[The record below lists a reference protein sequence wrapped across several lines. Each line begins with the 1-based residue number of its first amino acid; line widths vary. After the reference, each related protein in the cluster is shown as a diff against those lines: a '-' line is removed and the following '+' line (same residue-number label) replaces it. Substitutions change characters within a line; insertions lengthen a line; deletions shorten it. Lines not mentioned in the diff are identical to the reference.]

1 MANEGYHEPI
11 AELTD
16 ETRDM
21 HRAITSLMEELE
33 AVDWYNQR
41 VDACKDKELRAIL
54 AHNRDEEKE
63 HAAMVLEWIRR
74 QDPTFDKEL
83 RDFLFTDKPITHD
96 SVGRRGEKMGVMASR
111 WASGRE
117 DGRHFVTP
125 VGQLRW
131 PRYKLPG
138 KFFKPDHS
146 PKKKCRSTQG
156 KAAFLF

>member
-11 AELTD
+11 EELSD

-41 VDACKDKELRAIL
+41 ADACKDAELRAIL

-74 QDPTFDKEL
+74 KDPAFDKEL
-83 RDFLFTDKPITHD
+83 RDYLFTDRAIAH
-96 SVGRRGEKMGVMASR
+96 G
-111 WASGRE
+111 
-117 DGRHFVTP
+117 
-125 VGQLRW
+125 
-131 PRYKLPG
+131 
-138 KFFKPDHS
+138 
-146 PKKKCRSTQG
+146 
-156 KAAFLF
+156 